1 MVCFTKWKQQIRP
14 PENMVNPNPSKWD
27 DVNEYFVKPDGQ
39 HVPFPPEINKLEA
52 SRSTQKI
59 IAK

>member
-1 MVCFTKWKQQIRP
+1 MNFMFHQVGKK
-14 PENMVNPNPSKWD
+14 PSTLRD

-59 IAK
+59 MYQITSR